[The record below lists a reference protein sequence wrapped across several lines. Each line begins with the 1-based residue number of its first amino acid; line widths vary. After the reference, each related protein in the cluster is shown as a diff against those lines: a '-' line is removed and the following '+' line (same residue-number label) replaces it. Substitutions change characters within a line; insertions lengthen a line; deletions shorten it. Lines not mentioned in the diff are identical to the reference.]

1 MTIHPYT
8 CEDISDIS
16 IKAKNVNLMAALQE
30 ESGGS
35 QTSSR
40 LLYLGDRIA
49 IPRAMPSVWLKSNKK
64 SLRETNKKDKVNA
77 LQAQIDSEREKN
89 RQRQTGKLTESDFF
103 MNLFPFCPAKQRP
116 CCLLFFLIRR
126 LAARGDA
133 TQPDYSAYSC

>member
-1 MTIHPYT
+1 MVTIHPYT
-8 CEDISDIS
+8 CEDISDS
-16 IKAKNVNLMAALQE
+16 ITRRVR
-30 ESGGS
+30 GS